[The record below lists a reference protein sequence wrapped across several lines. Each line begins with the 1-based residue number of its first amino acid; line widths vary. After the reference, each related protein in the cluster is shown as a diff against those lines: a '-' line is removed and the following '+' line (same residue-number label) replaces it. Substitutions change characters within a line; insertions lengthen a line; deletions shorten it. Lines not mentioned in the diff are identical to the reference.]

1 MANWSSFL
9 YMQKES
15 SQPQAILDLPD
26 ADLLERY
33 KNEQRQEFIGE
44 LYRRYRHLVM
54 GMAFKYLKNREE
66 AEDMVSYVFTL
77 LIEKLPSK
85 DVRSFKQ
92 YLYGIVRNECLAK
105 YRKIRKEGERQQE
118 YTNFENNLHSFVE
131 TDPKL
136 SLVSEQTMEQA
147 VEQAIQ
153 TLGEEQRICIHK
165 FFFEGRSYKEIADQT
180 GFDLKSV
187 KSYLQNGKRN
197 LRNQLEEYRNNSN
210 A

>member
-1 MANWSSFL
+1 MR
-9 YMQKES
+9 KES
-15 SQPQAILDLPD
+15 SQSQTLENLSD
-26 ADLLERY
+26 AELIERFQRERLESY
-33 KNEQRQEFIGE
+33 IGE

-54 GMAFKYLKNREE
+54 GMSIKYLKNREE

-77 LIEKLPSK
+77 LIEILPDK

-131 TDPKL
+131 TDPVL
-136 SLVSEQTMEQA
+136 SLVNVQTMEQA
-147 VEQAIQ
+147 VEAALQ
-153 TLGEEQRICIHK
+153 TLGEEQRICIRQ
-165 FFFEGRSYKEIADQT
+165 FFFEGKSYKEIADQT
-180 GFDLKSV
+180 GFALKKV

-197 LRNQLEEYRNNSN
+197 LRNQLEEFRKNSN